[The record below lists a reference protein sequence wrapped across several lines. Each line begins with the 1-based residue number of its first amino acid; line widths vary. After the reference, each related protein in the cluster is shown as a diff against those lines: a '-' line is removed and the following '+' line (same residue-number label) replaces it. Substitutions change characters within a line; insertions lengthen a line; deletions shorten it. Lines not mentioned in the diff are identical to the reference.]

1 MKSVVNQFPEIKILP
16 TFILNGLIAAA
27 TVLNKEIPFLRILIP
42 FCGGIVSGLVIKPEV
57 WFFAISILI
66 LAAGFPVSLVFNKR
80 QLNHFYGLLLTLSMF
95 LSGLMLYTNEK
106 KQLSVLPPEEG
117 HYICTLTEFPEPKP
131 NSFRAIV
138 RLHSRVDGGDTV
150 SIKGSLMIYFRK
162 DPFIEKLLPGD
173 ILQLRCEPRP
183 VVNRGNPHEFDY
195 KFYLENNGIKYY
207 SFSRK
212 DDILA
217 HSRPEKSRLRYRA
230 LIVRERII
238 SMYSERG
245 ISDDRIGLVAAI
257 TLGQKNLL
265 DPEQKQVFI
274 RAGVMHIMA
283 VSGLHAV
290 ILSMFILNMLFFLK
304 GRFEFIRI
312 LIAVALLWGFAF
324 VTGLTPSVLRA
335 ALMFSFLQ
343 AGKLLRRDVNSIN
356 SVLASAMILLLVHP
370 SVLFD
375 AGFLLSYCAVL
386 FIICFYRSF
395 YLKLNINNYGADK
408 IWQSAAVTI
417 IAQAG
422 TLPLTITLFNRFPV
436 WFILTNIII
445 VPLSSVVVIIG
456 CLVPLTYPV
465 EFISRPLTHL
475 MNYLTGL
482 TEVFTEKA
490 ASLPFASIE
499 NIGMIPIESFLLFIF
514 VFLLTMS
521 LLDRKAIPLRIP
533 LMALLVLSGA
543 GSIRSIHDR
552 VSGELIVY
560 NGISESQVGIRTG
573 RKLDLWSE
581 SDTLMPEAARH
592 SMTRGLKV
600 NEIHSGT
607 DARLI
612 ESGNLRILI
621 CGQMTEVLVRKTQ
634 PDIVILKGK
643 HPRIGRGIKVD
654 DIPET
659 IITGSEVS
667 SGTLK
672 IIDSWESRSHIHNV
686 GIRGAC
692 RIRL

>member
-1 MKSVVNQFPEIKILP
+1 
-16 TFILNGLIAAA
+16 
-27 TVLNKEIPFLRILIP
+27 VLNKEIPFLRILIP
-42 FCGGIVSGLVIKPEV
+42 FCAGIVSGLIIKPEA
-57 WFFAISILI
+57 WLIAISILI
-66 LAAGFPVSLVFNKR
+66 LAAGFPVSLIFNKR
-80 QLNHFYGLLLTLSMF
+80 QQNHIYGILLTCSMYFCGLL
-95 LSGLMLYTNEK
+95 LYTNEK
-106 KQLSVLPPEEG
+106 KQLSVLEPEKG
-117 HYICTLTEFPEPKP
+117 HYICTLTEFPEPRP

-138 RLHSRVDGGDTV
+138 RLHYRVDGGDTV
-150 SIKGSLMIYFRK
+150 GLNGSLMIYFRK
-162 DPFIEKLLPGD
+162 DPFVSTLLPGD
-173 ILQLRCEPRP
+173 IIKLECQPLP

-217 HSRPEKSRLRYRA
+217 HSRPEKLRLRYRA
-230 LIVRERII
+230 LIIRERII
-238 SMYSERG
+238 DMYRERG
-245 ISDDRIGLVAAI
+245 ISDDRIGLVAAL

-290 ILSMFILNMLFFLK
+290 ILSMFIFNMLFFLK
-304 GRFEFIRI
+304 GRLGFIRI

-343 AGKLLRRDVNSIN
+343 AGKLLQRDVNSIN
-356 SVLASAMILLLVHP
+356 SVLASAMILLIAHP

-375 AGFLLSYCAVL
+375 AGFLLSYSAVI

-395 YLKLNINNYGADK
+395 YLKISIKNYGADK

-422 TLPLTITLFNRFPV
+422 TLPLTISLFNRFPV

-456 CLVPLTYPV
+456 CLVPFTYPV
-465 EFISRPLTHL
+465 EFISRPLALL
-475 MNYLTGL
+475 MDYLTGL

-499 NIGMIPIESFLLFIF
+499 NIGMITSESFLLSIFIF
-514 VFLLTMS
+514 LFTMS
-521 LLDRKAIPLRIP
+521 LLNSKAIPLRVP
-533 LMALLVLSGA
+533 LIALLVLAGA
-543 GSIRSIHDR
+543 GSVRSIHDR

-573 RKLDLWSE
+573 MMLDLWSV
-581 SDTLMPEAARH
+581 SDTVMPEAARH
-592 SMTRGLKV
+592 IMTRGLKV
-600 NEIHSGT
+600 KDIHAGP
-607 DARLI
+607 DVRLI
-612 ESGNLRILI
+612 ETGNRRILI
-621 CGQMTEVLVRKTQ
+621 CGQLTEVLVQKTR
-634 PDIVILKGK
+634 PDIVVLRGK
-643 HPRIGRGIKVD
+643 YPRIDRRIKPD

-659 IITGSEVS
+659 VITGSEVS
-667 SGTLK
+667 AKSLK
-672 IIDSWESRSHIHNV
+672 IIDPWKTHSRIHEV
-686 GIRGAC
+686 GVSGAC

>member
-1 MKSVVNQFPEIKILP
+1 
-16 TFILNGLIAAA
+16 
-27 TVLNKEIPFLRILIP
+27 VLNKEIPFLRILIP
-42 FCGGIVSGLVIKPEV
+42 FCGGIVSGLYIKPEA
-57 WFFAISILI
+57 WLIAISLLI

-80 QLNHFYGLLLTLSMF
+80 QQNHLYGILLTCSMYLCGLL
-95 LSGLMLYTNEK
+95 LYTNEK
-106 KQLSVLPPEEG
+106 KQLSALEPERG
-117 HYICTLTEFPEPKP
+117 HYICTLTEFPEPRP
-131 NSFRAIV
+131 NSFRAFV
-138 RLHSRVDGGDTV
+138 RLHERVDEEDTV
-150 SIKGSLMIYFRK
+150 RLNGSLMIYFRK
-162 DPFIEKLLPGD
+162 DSFISTLLPGD
-173 ILQLRCEPRP
+173 ILKLECQPLP

-195 KFYLENNGIKYY
+195 RFYLENNGIKYY

-217 HSRPEKSRLRYRA
+217 HSRPEKLRLRYRA
-230 LIVRERII
+230 LIIRERII
-238 SMYSERG
+238 GMYRERG
-245 ISDDRIGLVAAI
+245 ISEDRIGLVAAL

-304 GRFEFIRI
+304 GRLEFIRI

-343 AGKLLRRDVNSIN
+343 AGKLMKRDVNSIN
-356 SVLASAMILLLVHP
+356 SVLASAMILLLAHP

-395 YLKLNINNYGADK
+395 YLKISIKNYGADK

-422 TLPLTITLFNRFPV
+422 TLPLTISLFNRFPA
-436 WFILTNIII
+436 WFIFTNIII

-456 CLVPLTYPV
+456 CLVPLTYPL
-465 EFISRPLTHL
+465 EFISRPLALL
-475 MNYLTGL
+475 MNYLTGV

-499 NIGMIPIESFLLFIF
+499 NIGMVATESFLLSIFIF
-514 VFLLTMS
+514 LFTLS
-521 LLDRKAIPLRIP
+521 LLNRKTIPLRIP
-533 LMALLVLSGA
+533 LVALLVLSGA

-552 VSGELIVY
+552 VTGELIVY
-560 NGISESQVGIRTG
+560 NGISESQAGIRTG
-573 RKLDLWSE
+573 RKMDLWSAE
-581 SDTLMPEAARH
+581 DTLMPEAARH
-592 SMTRGLKV
+592 CMTRGLKV
-600 NEIHSGT
+600 NEIHAGP

-612 ESGNLRILI
+612 ESGSNRILI
-621 CGQMTEVLVRKTQ
+621 CGQLTEVLMEKTQ
-634 PDIVILKGK
+634 PDIVVLKGK
-643 HPRIGRGIKVD
+643 YPRIDRGIKPD
-654 DIPET
+654 DIPEMV
-659 IITGSEVS
+659 ITGSEVS
-667 SGTLK
+667 AGSLK
-672 IIDSWESRSHIHNV
+672 SIDSWKSHSHIHEV
-686 GIRGAC
+686 GVRGAF

>member
-1 MKSVVNQFPEIKILP
+1 M
-16 TFILNGLIAAA
+16 LNR
-27 TVLNKEIPFLRILIP
+27 EIPFLRILIP
-42 FCGGIVSGLVIKPEV
+42 FCGGIVSGLSIKPET
-57 WFFAISILI
+57 WLIAISLLI
-66 LAAGFPVSLVFNKR
+66 LAAGFPVSLIFNRR
-80 QLNHFYGLLLTLSMF
+80 QLNHFYGILLTSSMF
-95 LSGLMLYTNEK
+95 LCGLLLYSNEK
-106 KQLSVLPPEEG
+106 NQLSILEPEKG
-117 HYICTLTEFPEPKP
+117 HYICTLTEFPEPRS

-138 RLHSRVDGGDTV
+138 RLHARVDGGDTV
-150 SIKGSLMIYFRK
+150 SLNGSLIVYFRK
-162 DPFIEKLLPGD
+162 DPFISTLQPGD
-173 ILQLRCEPRP
+173 ILKLKCEPLP

-230 LIVRERII
+230 LIIRERII
-238 SMYSERG
+238 GMYRERG
-245 ISDDRIGLVAAI
+245 ITDDRIGLVAAL

-304 GRFEFIRI
+304 GRLEFIRI
-312 LIAVALLWGFAF
+312 LIAVVLLWGFAF

-343 AGKLLRRDVNSIN
+343 AGKLMKRDVSSIN
-356 SVLASAMILLLVHP
+356 SVLASAMILLIGHP

-375 AGFLLSYCAVL
+375 AGFLLSYCAVI
-386 FIICFYRSF
+386 FIICFYRNF
-395 YLKLNINNYGADK
+395 YLKIRLKNYGADK

-417 IAQAG
+417 VAQAG
-422 TLPLTITLFNRFPV
+422 TLPLTISLFNRFPA

-465 EFISRPLTHL
+465 ESISRPLALL
-475 MNYLTGL
+475 MNYLTGV

-490 ASLPFASIE
+490 ASLPLASIE
-499 NIGMIPIESFLLFIF
+499 NIGMIPIESFLLSIFI
-514 VFLLTMS
+514 FLLTIS
-521 LLDRKAIPLRIP
+521 LLNSKAIPLRIP
-533 LMALLVLSGA
+533 LVALLVLAGA

-560 NGISESQVGIRTG
+560 NGIRESQVGIRTG
-573 RKLDLWSE
+573 RTLNIWSE
-581 SDTLMPEAARH
+581 SDTLMPEASRH

-600 NEIHSGT
+600 NNINAGPGV
-607 DARLI
+607 RLI
-612 ESGNLRILI
+612 ETGNKRILI
-621 CGQMTEVLVRKTQ
+621 CGQLTKVLLQKTL
-634 PDIVILKGK
+634 PDIVVLKGRY
-643 HPRIGRGIKVD
+643 PRIDMEINPD
-654 DIPET
+654 ELPET
-659 IITGSEVS
+659 IVTGSEVS
-667 SGTLK
+667 AGSLK
-672 IIDSWESRSHIHNV
+672 INDAWKSRSHIHDV
-686 GIRGAC
+686 SILGAC
-692 RIRL
+692 RLRL

>member
-1 MKSVVNQFPEIKILP
+1 
-16 TFILNGLIAAA
+16 
-27 TVLNKEIPFLRILIP
+27 VLNREIPFLRLLIP
-42 FCGGIVSGLVIKPEV
+42 FCNGIVSGLFIKPEARLI
-57 WFFAISILI
+57 AISLLI
-66 LAAGFPVSLVFNKR
+66 LAAGFPVSLIFNKR
-80 QLNHFYGLLLTLSMF
+80 QQNHLYGILLTCSMYLCGLLL
-95 LSGLMLYTNEK
+95 YTIEK
-106 KQLSVLPPEEG
+106 KQLSVLEPEEG
-117 HYICTLTEFPEPKP
+117 HYVCTLSEFPEPRT

-138 RLHSRVDGGDTV
+138 RLHNRVDGRDTV
-150 SIKGSLMIYFRK
+150 CLNGSLMVYFRK
-162 DPFIEKLLPGD
+162 DPFIGTLLPGD
-173 ILQLRCEPRP
+173 ILKLKCEPLP

-230 LIVRERII
+230 LIIRERII
-238 SMYSERG
+238 GMYRERG
-245 ISDDRIGLVAAI
+245 ISDDRIGLVAAL
-257 TLGQKNLL
+257 TLGRKNLL

-304 GRFEFIRI
+304 GRIEFIRI
-312 LIAVALLWGFAF
+312 LIAVVLLWGFAF

-335 ALMFSFLQ
+335 ALMFSFIQ
-343 AGKLLRRDVNSIN
+343 AGKLMKRDVNSIN
-356 SVLASAMILLLVHP
+356 SVLASAMILLIAHP

-375 AGFLLSYCAVL
+375 AGFLLSYCAVI

-395 YLKLNINNYGADK
+395 YLKIRLKNYGADK

-422 TLPLTITLFNRFPV
+422 TLPLTISLFNRFPA

-465 EFISRPLTHL
+465 ESISRPLALL

-482 TEVFTEKA
+482 TEVLTEKA

-499 NIGMIPIESFLLFIF
+499 NIGMVPTESFLLSVFI
-514 VFLLTMS
+514 FLLTMS
-521 LLDRKAIPLRIP
+521 LLNSLAIPLRIP
-533 LMALLVLSGA
+533 LIALLVLAGA

-573 RKLDLWSE
+573 RTLSIWSE

-600 NEIHSGT
+600 NSIHAGSG
-607 DARLI
+607 AKLI
-612 ESGNLRILI
+612 ETGNKRILI
-621 CGQMTEVLVRKTQ
+621 CGHLTKVLLKKTL
-634 PDIVILKGK
+634 PDIVVLKGRY
-643 HPRIGRGIKVD
+643 PRIDRGINPD
-654 DIPET
+654 EIPET
-659 IITGSEVS
+659 IVTGSEVS
-667 SGTLK
+667 AGSLK
-672 IIDSWESRSHIHNV
+672 IDDACKSRSHIHNV
-686 GIRGAC
+686 SILGAC
-692 RIRL
+692 RLRL

>member
-1 MKSVVNQFPEIKILP
+1 M
-16 TFILNGLIAAA
+16 
-27 TVLNKEIPFLRILIP
+27 LNKEIPFLRILIP
-42 FCGGIVSGLVIKPEV
+42 FCGGIVSGLYIKPEA
-57 WFFAISILI
+57 WFIAISLLI
-66 LAAGFPVSLVFNKR
+66 MAAGFPVSLIFNKR
-80 QLNHFYGLLLTLSMF
+80 QQNHLYGILLTCSMYIF
-95 LSGLMLYTNEK
+95 GLMLYTNEK
-106 KQLSVLPPEEG
+106 KQLSVLEPERG
-117 HYICTLTEFPEPKP
+117 HYICTLAEFPEPRP
-131 NSFRAIV
+131 NSFRAFV
-138 RLHSRVDGGDTV
+138 RLHERVDGEDTV
-150 SIKGSLMIYFRK
+150 GLNGSLMVYFRK
-162 DPFIEKLLPGD
+162 DPFISTLLPGD
-173 ILQLRCEPRP
+173 ILKLECQPLP

-195 KFYLENNGIKYY
+195 RFYLENNGIKYY

-217 HSRPEKSRLRYRA
+217 HSRPEKLRLRYRA
-230 LIVRERII
+230 LIIRERII
-238 SMYSERG
+238 GMYRERG
-245 ISDDRIGLVAAI
+245 ISDERIGLVAAL

-304 GRFEFIRI
+304 GRLEFIRI

-335 ALMFSFLQ
+335 ALMFTFLQ
-343 AGKLLRRDVNSIN
+343 AGKLMQRDVNSIN
-356 SVLASAMILLLVHP
+356 SVLASAMILLLAHP

-375 AGFLLSYCAVL
+375 AGFLLSYSAVL

-395 YLKLNINNYGADK
+395 YLKINIKNYGGDK

-422 TLPLTITLFNRFPV
+422 TLPLTISLFNRFPA

-465 EFISRPLTHL
+465 EFISRPLALL
-475 MNYLTGL
+475 MDYLTGL
-482 TEVFTEKA
+482 TEVFTKRA

-499 NIGMIPIESFLLFIF
+499 NIGMVSAESFLLFVFIF
-514 VFLLTMS
+514 LFTIS
-521 LLDRKAIPLRIP
+521 LLNRKTIPLRVP
-533 LMALLVLSGA
+533 LIALLFLSGA

-560 NGISESQVGIRTG
+560 TGISESQAGIRTG
-573 RKLDLWSE
+573 RKMNLWSAA
-581 SDTLMPEAARH
+581 DTLMPEAARH
-592 SMTRGLKV
+592 IMTRGLKV
-600 NEIHSGT
+600 IEIHAGPA
-607 DARLI
+607 ARLV
-612 ESGNLRILI
+612 EAGSKRILI
-621 CGQMTEVLVRKTQ
+621 CGQMTEVLVQKTQ
-634 PDIVILKGK
+634 PDIVVLKGK
-643 HPRIGRGIKVD
+643 YPKIDKGIMTD

-667 SGTLK
+667 AGSLK
-672 IIDSWESRSHIHNV
+672 IIDSWKNHSHIHEV
-686 GIRGAC
+686 GARGAC

>member
-1 MKSVVNQFPEIKILP
+1 M
-16 TFILNGLIAAA
+16 
-27 TVLNKEIPFLRILIP
+27 FL
-42 FCGGIVSGLVIKPEV
+42 C
-57 WFFAISILI
+57 
-66 LAAGFPVSLVFNKR
+66 
-80 QLNHFYGLLLTLSMF
+80 GLL
-95 LSGLMLYTNEK
+95 LYTNEK
-106 KQLSVLPPEEG
+106 NQLSVLGPEKG
-117 HYICTLTEFPEPKP
+117 HFICTLTEFPEPRS

-138 RLHSRVDGGDTV
+138 RLHARVDGEDTV
-150 SIKGSLMIYFRK
+150 SLNGSLMIYFRK
-162 DPFIEKLLPGD
+162 DPFIGTLLPGD
-173 ILQLRCEPRP
+173 IIKLECQPLP

-217 HSRPEKSRLRYRA
+217 HSRPEKLRLRYRA
-230 LIVRERII
+230 LIIRERII
-238 SMYSERG
+238 SMYRERG
-245 ISDDRIGLVAAI
+245 ISDDRIGLVAAL

-304 GRFEFIRI
+304 GRLEFIRI
-312 LIAVALLWGFAF
+312 VIAVALLWGFAF

-343 AGKLLRRDVNSIN
+343 AGKLLKRDVNSIN
-356 SVLASAMILLLVHP
+356 SVLASAMILLLAHP

-375 AGFLLSYCAVL
+375 AGFLLSYSAVL

-395 YLKLNINNYGADK
+395 YLKINIKNYGADK
-408 IWQSAAVTI
+408 IWQSAAVTV

-422 TLPLTITLFNRFPV
+422 TLPLTISLFNRFPA
-436 WFILTNIII
+436 WFILTNVII

-465 EFISRPLTHL
+465 EFVSRPLALL

-499 NIGMIPIESFLLFIF
+499 NIGMVTIESFLLFIF
-514 VFLLTMS
+514 IFLLTMS
-521 LLDRKAIPLRIP
+521 LLNRKAIPLRIP
-533 LMALLVLSGA
+533 LIALLVLAGA
-543 GSIRSIHDR
+543 GSVRSIHDR

-573 RKLDLWSE
+573 RKMNLWSAA
-581 SDTLMPEAARH
+581 DTVMPETARH
-592 SMTRGLKV
+592 CMTRGLKV
-600 NEIHSGT
+600 NEINAGS
-607 DARLI
+607 DVRLI

-621 CGQMTEVLVRKTQ
+621 CSQLNKVLLQKTQ
-634 PDIVILKGK
+634 PDIVVLKGK
-643 HPRIGRGIKVD
+643 YPKIDKRIKPD
-654 DIPET
+654 EIPET
-659 IITGSEVS
+659 VITCSEVS
-667 SGTLK
+667 AGSLK
-672 IIDSWESRSHIHNV
+672 IIEAWKSHSHIHDV
-686 GIRGAC
+686 GVRGAC